1 MTRRFL
7 YRGLVLSTLAIGSL
21 GCETLHSFL
30 HPKNQDDD
38 VARKKDP
45 DDPAN
50 PKAVE
55 SDTSKITSVDS
66 DKDNPKP
73 FFNND
78 RKSGGWSS
86 EAREIE
92 KSLGVN

>member
-1 MTRRFL
+1 MTRRFIC
-7 YRGLVLSTLAIGSL
+7 RGLVLGTLAIGSL
-21 GCETLHSFL
+21 GCDTHRSFL
-30 HPKNQDDD
+30 RPKDNDDD
-38 VARKKDP
+38 VAQKKDQ
-45 DDPAN
+45 DDPTK

-55 SDTSKITSVDS
+55 SDTSKIMSVDS

-73 FFNND
+73 FFSGD
-78 RKSGGWSS
+78 RRSGGWSS